1 MVVGGAE
8 VGEGGS
14 SEHEVGVA
22 VQYLKMY
29 GAEIRNRKECDW
41 ISRGALNKF
50 ETVFLVCW
58 QPK

>member
-50 ETVFLVCW
+50 ETVFLVC
-58 QPK
+58 